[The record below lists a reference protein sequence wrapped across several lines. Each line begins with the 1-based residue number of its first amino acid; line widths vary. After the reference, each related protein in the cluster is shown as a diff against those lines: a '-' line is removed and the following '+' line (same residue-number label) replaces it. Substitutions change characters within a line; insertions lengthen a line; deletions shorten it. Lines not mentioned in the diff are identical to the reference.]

1 MPPAARFQAFA
12 LAVLVVIGISC
23 GGPAWGEPAA
33 MTDDGNIEIATTGG
47 APLEEALRRHLT
59 ALSTDIG
66 ERSPWRGDGLARA
79 EAYIR
84 ATWDKAGLRVTEQV
98 YDYRGRRVA
107 NLIAEAAGARQD
119 GPFYVVGAHYDT
131 VPGTPG
137 ADDNASGVAV
147 LLELGRRVAAAPPR
161 LPLRLVAFTLEEPPA
176 FNTRDQGS
184 RVFVRRLAEA
194 GEQALG
200 AIVLE
205 MVGFTAPSQTYPFF
219 LRWAGYP
226 SHGRFIA
233 VVGNRSSRRFGHA
246 ILRGFRGNPR
256 LPAESLFVP
265 LDGWILPDTR
275 LSDHASFWDA
285 GWPAVMVTDT
295 AFFRNPHYH
304 GPSDR
309 AETLDFSFMAE
320 LVRSL
325 ENALAELAVLD

>member
-1 MPPAARFQAFA
+1 
-12 LAVLVVIGISC
+12 
-23 GGPAWGEPAA
+23 
-33 MTDDGNIEIATTGG
+33 MTDDGTIETVTTGE
-47 APLEEALRRHLT
+47 ASLEEALRRHLA

-84 ATWDKAGLRVTEQV
+84 ATWKKAGFRVTEQA
-98 YDYRGRRVA
+98 YDYQGRRVA
-107 NLIAEAAGARQD
+107 NLIAEAANARHD

-147 LLELGRRVAAAPPR
+147 LLELGRRIAIAPPR
-161 LPLRLVAFTLEEPPA
+161 LPLRLIAFTLEEPPA
-176 FNTRDQGS
+176 FATRDQGS
-184 RVFVRRLAEA
+184 RVFVRRLAET
-194 GEQALG
+194 GDQVLG

-205 MVGFTAPSQTYPFF
+205 MVGFTAPSQAYPFF

-226 SHGRFIA
+226 THGRFIG

-246 ILRGFRGNPR
+246 VLRGFRANPG
-256 LPAESLFVP
+256 LPTESLFVP
-265 LDGWILPDTR
+265 FNGWVLPDTR

-285 GWPAVMVTDT
+285 GWPAVMITDT

-304 GPSDR
+304 GPLDR
-309 AETLDFSFMAE
+309 AETLDYTFMAE

-325 ENALAELAVLD
+325 ELALAELVALD